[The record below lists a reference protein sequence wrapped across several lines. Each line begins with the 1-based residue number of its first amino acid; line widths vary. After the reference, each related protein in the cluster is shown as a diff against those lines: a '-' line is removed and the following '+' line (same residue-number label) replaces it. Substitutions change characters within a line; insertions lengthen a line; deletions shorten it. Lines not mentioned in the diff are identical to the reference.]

1 MDLRNKLTHMHGM
14 SVNVNGTRYAILP
27 DGVARDIKDDD
38 AKKLLQNDAWSIY
51 TQRQPVAGQTIPA
64 PAPEPPKKS
73 EEPVPPA
80 KPEVAPEP
88 KKAFVGAPEALE
100 EALEDPEEED
110 AEEDESEWPDPD
122 EEMDIKYL
130 REMADAY
137 EVKYTIRSAKAT
149 LIKHIMAAMYPDGK

>member
-73 EEPVPPA
+73 KEPEE
-80 KPEVAPEP
+80 
-88 KKAFVGAPEALE
+88 AFVKAP
-100 EALEDPEEED
+100 EALEDPEEESD
-110 AEEDESEWPDPD
+110 WPDPD
-122 EEMDIKYL
+122 EEMDINYL

>member
-38 AKKLLQNDAWSIY
+38 AKKLLQNEAWSIY
-51 TQRQPVAGQTIPA
+51 TQRQPVAGQTVKKLSIPA
-64 PAPEPPKKS
+64 PAPEP
-73 EEPVPPA
+73 
-80 KPEVAPEP
+80 
-88 KKAFVGAPEALE
+88 KKAPV
-100 EALEDPEEED
+100 
-110 AEEDESEWPDPD
+110 EDESEWPDPD
-122 EEMDIKYL
+122 ESMDIDYL

>member
-73 EEPVPPA
+73 EES
-80 KPEVAPEP
+80 E
-88 KKAFVGAPEALE
+88 KAFVGAPK
-100 EALEDPEEED
+100 ALEDPEEED
-110 AEEDESEWPDPD
+110 AGEDESEWPDPD
-122 EEMDIKYL
+122 KEMDIDYL

-149 LIKHIMAAMYPDGK
+149 LIKHIMMAMYPDGK

>member
-38 AKKLLQNDAWSIY
+38 AKKLLQNEAWSIY

-64 PAPEPPKKS
+64 PAPEP
-73 EEPVPPA
+73 
-80 KPEVAPEP
+80 
-88 KKAFVGAPEALE
+88 KKAPV
-100 EALEDPEEED
+100 
-110 AEEDESEWPDPD
+110 EDESEWPDPD
-122 EEMDIKYL
+122 ESMDIDYL

-149 LIKHIMAAMYPDGK
+149 LIKHIMMAMYPDGK

>member
-51 TQRQPVAGQTIPA
+51 TQRQPVVGQTIPA
-64 PAPEPPKKS
+64 PVPEPPKKS
-73 EEPVPPA
+73 EEP
-80 KPEVAPEP
+80 E
-88 KKAFVGAPEALE
+88 KAFVEAP

-110 AEEDESEWPDPD
+110 SEEESDWPDPD
-122 EEMDIKYL
+122 EEMDIDYL

-137 EVKYTIRSAKAT
+137 EIKYTIRSAKAT

>member
-38 AKKLLQNDAWSIY
+38 AKKLLQNEAWSIY
-51 TQRQPVAGQTIPA
+51 TQRQPVKKLSIPA
-64 PAPEPPKKS
+64 PAPEP
-73 EEPVPPA
+73 
-80 KPEVAPEP
+80 
-88 KKAFVGAPEALE
+88 KKAPV
-100 EALEDPEEED
+100 
-110 AEEDESEWPDPD
+110 EDESEWPDPD
-122 EEMDIKYL
+122 ESMDIDYL